1 MVEEGCFGPKFLSPL
16 WRLFSVVN
24 KLLSRLSSCSV
35 SNGFCHWQRVC
46 SGLLS
51 PIVNSLLATSATAP
65 CIQLHSQDF
74 GFLQCPLQWSSGDC
88 QSTATIC
95 AVVTKSLL
103 LNLNHK
109 AGVPLVNY
117 VCWSNA
123 WNHYCR
129 RLRNKGAWCAGSRS
143 LGWYLSKYST
153 EHYECCAAHLAP
165 GTLSWVSRGLWVF

>member
-103 LNLNHK
+103 LNLRVFLGLDHMSGFCTDSTFSFK
-109 AGVPLVNY
+109 ASIYLHLFSDLRIPFLLV
-117 VCWSNA
+117 SF
-123 WNHYCR
+123 
-129 RLRNKGAWCAGSRS
+129 
-143 LGWYLSKYST
+143 
-153 EHYECCAAHLAP
+153 AAFFL
-165 GTLSWVSRGLWVF
+165 